1 VGEVIPPLEDIGTL
15 YLDVL
20 AQNEG
25 YTKEKIASKQR
36 SSRDVALS

>member
-15 YLDVL
+15 HLDVL

-25 YTKEKIASKQR
+25 YKREEVGIG
-36 SSRDVALS
+36 LS

>member
-15 YLDVL
+15 HLDVL

-25 YTKEKIASKQR
+25 YTKEKNNFK
-36 SSRDVALS
+36 VAKFS